1 MPPTRPLRD
10 SPTRMSERPS
20 PIERLL
26 APPGAARIAQ
36 RVRSRGAGFRGLL
49 REFAPA
55 PTLGESPPLLPDRT
69 AGELCVASWNLHKC
83 VGADGRF
90 DPARSVAVIAE
101 LDADIVALQEADKR
115 FGRRSGLLDLHAL
128 ERATG
133 LAPLHVSDLAD
144 GHGWHGNALLVRRG
158 THARFRRLAL
168 PGAEPRGALVAE
180 LALAE
185 GPLRVVAAHLGLLRR
200 CRTRQI
206 ETILRILH
214 ESPPMPT
221 LLLGDLNEWRPGAR
235 SSLRALEP
243 VFGPVPPAPPSFP
256 ARLPL
261 LPLDRIL
268 GWPHGLV
275 SDVRVHRSRQ
285 AAHASDHLPLTAR
298 VRLGAAARAE
308 ALSQAA

>member
-1 MPPTRPLRD
+1 MDRFPPFAA
-10 SPTRMSERPS
+10 RPS
-20 PIERLL
+20 GRASHRQGEDLSQQARWRRLW
-26 APPGAARIAQ
+26 
-36 RVRSRGAGFRGLL
+36 RGL
-49 REFAPA
+49 RAPEHVGPA
-55 PTLGESPPLLPDRT
+55 ERGSGDVR
-69 AGELCVASWNLHKC
+69 VASWNLHKC

-101 LDADIVALQEADKR
+101 LDADIVALQEADRR

-133 LAPLHVSDLAD
+133 LVPLHVSDLAD

-158 THARFRRLAL
+158 TRVRFHRIAL

-180 LALAE
+180 LGLAE
-185 GPLRVVAAHLGLLRR
+185 GPLRVIAAHLGLLRR
-200 CRTRQI
+200 CRRRQI
-206 ETILRILH
+206 ETLLRVLH

-235 SSLRALEP
+235 SSLRPLESM
-243 VFGPVPPAPPSFP
+243 FGSIRESPPSFP

-275 SDVRVHRSRQ
+275 AEVRVHRSLTARN
-285 AAHASDHLPLTAR
+285 ASDHLPLTAL
-298 VRLGAAARAE
+298 VRLGSASHCLSLPRAA
-308 ALSQAA
+308 